1 MSTGIGNLCEGTTS
15 VHIWHMTLVTVCHP
29 TLPIQPF
36 VRIRRRWNHQGHIS
50 LNRPAWPG
58 LHPLYMQQV
67 LDSCRTNRGEIA
79 GKVAEDFYVSL
90 LKAIF
95 LKAQGWT
102 VEPAL
107 PYKSN
112 NKGISI
118 AQGIWSQALLLDVAR
133 VRELVPVWNIL
144 EGVTAQSS
152 GLWLIWQTQSAQ
164 HFWTQFGGIVSSC
177 SSHGSL
183 SHLDR
188 HSK

>member
-1 MSTGIGNLCEGTTS
+1 MPELLKGPVMSTAIGNHGEGTTS

-29 TLPIQPF
+29 TRHPS
-36 VRIRRRWNHQGHIS
+36 NHSSGEDDVETIKDIPLLIDQ
-50 LNRPAWPG
+50 PG

-67 LDSCRTNRGEIA
+67 LDSCRTNREEIA

-118 AQGIWSQALLLDVAR
+118 AQGI
-133 VRELVPVWNIL
+133 
-144 EGVTAQSS
+144 
-152 GLWLIWQTQSAQ
+152 
-164 HFWTQFGGIVSSC
+164 
-177 SSHGSL
+177 
-183 SHLDR
+183 
-188 HSK
+188 